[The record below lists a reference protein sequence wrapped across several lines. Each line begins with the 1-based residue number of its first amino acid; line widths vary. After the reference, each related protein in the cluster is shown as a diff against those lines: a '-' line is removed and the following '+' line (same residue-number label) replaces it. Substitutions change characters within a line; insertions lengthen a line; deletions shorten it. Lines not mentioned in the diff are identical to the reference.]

1 MTNRTFQIFLQY
13 LTSPTTCPILNVRPN
28 NSLSNMRTSIFH
40 SFSNTNHLIFHYTLK
55 NIIKKA
61 KENITIKKGA
71 AEGSASTPRWGAAS
85 TPSPPEGA
93 VWGVESTPT
102 WRGFLRCLGVE
113 VPPTPPLRERPPDPQ
128 GHPVSK
134 GKGQRLAL
142 HEGCRHFLS
151 SFLSFI
157 AFLFLFLFFG
167 NFHGNFKWFVL
178 EY

>member
-102 WRGFLRCLGVE
+102 WRGPLRCLVVE
-113 VPPTPPLRERPPDPQ
+113 VPPTPPLREQPPDPPRPPSQ
-128 GHPVSK
+128 
-134 GKGQRLAL
+134 QR
-142 HEGCRHFLS
+142 EGAKAGPPWGVQAFPQ
-151 SFLSFI
+151 FLSFI
-157 AFLFLFLFFG
+157 HCFSFSFSLF
-167 NFHGNFKWFVL
+167 W
-178 EY
+178 